1 MKFLSKKVRTVN
13 LRKNLMK
20 IDKNNMVNNV
30 NEILSDKSKQKVKV
44 VKSDNSL
51 FQPTTESITVV
62 NEEGK
67 ELLKD

>member
-30 NEILSDKSKQKVKV
+30 NEILSDKSKQRVKV

>member
-1 MKFLSKKVRTVN
+1 MKFFTKKVRSVN

-20 IDKNNMVNNV
+20 IDKSNMVNNV
-30 NEILSDKSKQKVKV
+30 NEILSDKSKQRVKV

>member
-1 MKFLSKKVRTVN
+1 MKFLQKKVRSVN

-20 IDKNNMVNNV
+20 IDKSNMVNNV
-30 NEILSDKSKQKVKV
+30 NEILSDKSKQRVKV